1 MTMSAGRA
9 GRLVIV
15 SGPSGVGKTT
25 VMRRVFERS
34 TVPLVASVSA
44 TTRPQRPGEVDGVD
58 YHFLTKDE
66 FEIHRKGG
74 EFLECFE
81 VFGRGD
87 WYGTLRSEVT
97 SGMAAGKWVVLRIDV
112 QGALR
117 VMQQQPDAVTI
128 FIRPG
133 SLEQLE
139 ARLRGRGTEPPEAV
153 QRRLRQ
159 AERELGQAARY
170 RYQVVNDDL
179 DQAVE
184 QICGILSQEWEGD
197 QDAGGPSGRGNRP

>member
-1 MTMSAGRA
+1 MSASRA
-9 GRLVIV
+9 GRLVVV

-34 TVPLVASVSA
+34 TVPLVASISA
-44 TTRPQRPGEVDGVD
+44 TTRPPRPGEVEGVD
-58 YHFLTKDE
+58 YHFLTEQE
-66 FEIHRKGG
+66 FSILRKKGG
-74 EFLECFE
+74 FLECFE
-81 VFGRGD
+81 VFGRGR

-97 SGMAAGKWVVLRIDV
+97 SRVAAGKWVVLRIDV
-112 QGALR
+112 QGALC
-117 VMQQQPDAVTI
+117 VMEQQPDALTI

-133 SLEQLE
+133 SLAQLE
-139 ARLRGRGTEPPEAV
+139 ARLRGRGTESQQAI

-159 AERELGQAARY
+159 AEQELRQADRY

-184 QICGILSQEWEGD
+184 QICGILSQEWETD
-197 QDAGGPSGRGNRP
+197 QDA